1 VSRATAR
8 RRDPCELSSSWRPA
22 PWGICVV
29 HLIHLLLVGIAN
41 FVLLSTAAG
50 RVRASGSAPHAPLH
64 PLGNVF
70 IHLCEMFVGVR
81 PYPLPF
87 STLLCVGQV

>member
-22 PWGICVV
+22 PWVICVV

-50 RVRASGSAPHAPLH
+50 
-64 PLGNVF
+64 
-70 IHLCEMFVGVR
+70 
-81 PYPLPF
+81 
-87 STLLCVGQV
+87 